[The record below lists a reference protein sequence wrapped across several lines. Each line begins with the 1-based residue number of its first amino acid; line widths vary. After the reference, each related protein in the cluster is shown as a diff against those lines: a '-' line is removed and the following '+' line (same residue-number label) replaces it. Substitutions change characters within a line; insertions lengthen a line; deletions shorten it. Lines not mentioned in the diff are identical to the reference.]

1 MCFAEVGVAAT
12 SAWTSSQEETYREAG
27 CMCMGQGEG
36 GGEAMEGDGESR
48 IDPEQGSLIGRL
60 VFAVKGVCNHE
71 PSSSVCFL
79 VVTISGEELAALL
92 T

>member
-1 MCFAEVGVAAT
+1 
-12 SAWTSSQEETYREAG
+12 
-27 CMCMGQGEG
+27 MGQGEE

-48 IDPEQGSLIGRL
+48 IDPQGSLIGRL
-60 VFAVKGVCNHE
+60 VFAVKGVCKRE
-71 PSSSVCFL
+71 SSISVCFL